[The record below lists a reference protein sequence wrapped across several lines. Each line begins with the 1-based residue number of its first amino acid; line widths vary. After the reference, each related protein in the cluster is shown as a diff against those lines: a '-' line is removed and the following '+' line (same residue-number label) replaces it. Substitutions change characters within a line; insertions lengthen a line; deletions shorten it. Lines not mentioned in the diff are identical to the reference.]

1 MQDPNNTDTQTFLQQ
16 LGQWRALKTVGTDDL
31 LSMLLPLLEQVSE
44 LHELGRVA
52 PLNGV
57 DALAVSLG
65 HLWFHNSD
73 AALALDNTKALK
85 ALSKN
90 TVQSNLDI
98 TGHYSEVNT
107 DGKAVATDKR
117 IASREEETA
126 RVAYYLDYIA
136 WEEKVDHHDALTDMY
151 VLGLIMA
158 SLAAQLDLTKSE
170 DLEAFVRSRHD
181 ISLLNDRVHPLV
193 SQVIAQMTELDRGER
208 PQDLATVVKALSH
221 YRDQEIDEQSS
232 SDLAEGGDDK
242 RGIQTHLRNKLFEIS
257 RRNRL
262 LYFRETGSTANLT
275 LGSVPY
281 VIDHRSIRPEQLLLG
296 NQYLC
301 EELGKGKAVALSR
314 WLRFEDYPY
323 LSNSLDK
330 IRLQANRDEKEY
342 GFSQLR
348 LVLVFLRWH
357 NLKEAPEE
365 RINSPLILV
374 PVKIQKKKGVKDS
387 FMLSADMEAAE
398 INPVLRHHLL
408 QLYDIKLPARI
419 NAKDLNT
426 VIELHESISEQIE
439 KSAKGVELSII
450 KVPRIQLIAK
460 KAKRKLDDFR
470 RKRRITGKG
479 VSSYDG
485 LAYSYRQDKYEALG
499 VQIFERNVRLAQAPS
514 REMVEDP
521 GRDKMINAMAA
532 QESVVERDFYSIDSG
547 QNGSAN
553 QWEFD
558 LCAITLANF
567 NYRKMTLV
575 RDYSEMLGENNFD
588 SQNFDTLFNENAKQ
602 ILEPLAPVELDS
614 QYHVLPA
621 DPSQSE
627 SVWRGRSGQSYVI
640 QGPPGTGKSQT
651 ITNVI
656 VDYLAHQKSVLFVCE
671 KRVALDVVYHR
682 LQQVGL
688 ESLCALI
695 HDSQSDKK
703 AFIDDLDDI
712 YQNWLEGAEGNHDAL
727 RKDVLAEIEALLNEL
742 QSFSGSMQSHVE
754 GSQTSLRELI
764 QQWLAAGGNQAELEL
779 EERALLPSWDQFTAH
794 KKLLTEIFDSLF
806 SITGCAVLASTPV
819 WCLKGSIANSTDPTS
834 DLHAFCDRIVQ
845 YWPETQEAIKKLL
858 PFLDSETPSW
868 QSLLDANAIIS
879 KLLPLIL
886 EDQVKLLDADSI
898 GALKLKKQIQKL
910 NTLAEKA
917 DKKAKDAEGWDL
929 DIDAEQLKNALRA
942 AVDCEGKWWLF
953 LSGRWRAAKNLV
965 KEKGPTTYDSYT
977 HTLKLAEQA
986 LSARRQQQEKL
997 QEIEAQFGLDDFSA
1011 IALLLDTAWQ
1021 EPQQQSALARQ
1032 VYRACIDHANDPD
1045 SLAKIAQDRSLR
1057 NTEAELA
1064 SYLAAYH
1071 NKTPDD
1077 IASAVDALR
1086 GQGELVFEVADLL
1099 QQLDG
1104 LDKQLSASIRTLPLP
1119 LHAIENAV
1127 MVEVIE
1133 KSIRSN
1139 RALHRVDGSRVEHIF
1154 TELDNKIKQLHTSN
1168 AQLVTSET
1176 RAYFHANIQRASG
1189 SMANTS
1195 QEEKD
1200 WRRAFNRGR
1209 KLVEREFEKTRAHKS
1224 IRELLTS
1231 EAGELI
1237 RSLKPIWMMSPL
1249 SVSDVLPLN
1258 ESLFDVVIF
1267 DEASQIPLED
1277 AVPALYRAAQ
1287 MIVVGD
1293 EMQLPPS
1300 SFFSSQQGDDEDQ
1313 PQNLHIYNLN
1323 ADSFL
1328 NRASGALPTTVLN
1341 WHYRSRHES
1350 LIGFCNQAFYAGQ
1363 LQTIPSTSA
1372 LAPKK
1377 PILVTQQEVGNG
1389 EKVNNKNSDEQP
1401 LYSWDDKLIK
1411 EQIYDRPISYH
1422 KLENSPYFSQR
1433 NTGEANYIAHLV
1445 RYLLSDKQGETL
1457 GIVAFS
1463 QAQQQEIESALA
1475 RLASKDKAFAD
1486 KLEAEEEREDEG
1498 QFVGLFIKNLENVQG
1513 DERDIIILS
1522 VCYGPNSQGKMLMNF
1537 GPINQNGGEKRL
1549 NVIFSRAKKHMVVV
1563 TSIDSGQITNTY
1575 NTGANALRQYLR
1587 YARAVSE
1594 GDKAS
1599 MQTALLEYGYSHPQK
1614 SDADRALVKAIAECL
1629 RTEGLRVEIDYGQSD
1644 MKCDI
1649 AVGRSDNPQFTLG
1662 ILTDNSSHYKVENLI
1677 NRYHTPGSVLKAF
1690 GWNICYILAK
1700 DWYKDSN
1707 AVVTRILQMLEK
1719 H

>member
-1 MQDPNNTDTQTFLQQ
+1 MQVPNNTDTQTFLEQ
-16 LGQWRALKTVGTDDL
+16 LDEWRSLKTVGTDDL
-31 LSMLLPLLEQVSE
+31 LGMVLPLLEQVSE

-57 DALAVSLG
+57 DALSVSLG

-73 AALALDNTKALK
+73 ATLASDNARAIKELTK
-85 ALSKN
+85 N
-90 TVQSNLDI
+90 MPQSNLDI
-98 TGHYSEVNT
+98 TGHYSEVRT
-107 DGKAVATDKR
+107 GSRAVATDKR
-117 IASREEETA
+117 IASREEEAA
-126 RVAYYLDYIA
+126 RVAYYPDYIA
-136 WEEKVDHHDALTDMY
+136 WEERVEHHDALTDVY

-158 SLAAQLDLTKSE
+158 SLAAQLDLTKPE
-170 DLEAFVRSRHD
+170 DLETFVGSRHD
-181 ISLLNDRVHPLV
+181 ISLLNDRLHPLV
-193 SQVIAQMTELDRGER
+193 SQVIAQMTELTRSLR
-208 PQDLATVVKALSH
+208 PQDLSTVVKALSH
-221 YRDQEIDEQSS
+221 YRDQDIEDQSS
-232 SDLAEGGDDK
+232 ADLAEVGDDK
-242 RGIQTHLRNKLFEIS
+242 RAIQTHLRNKLFEIS

-281 VIDHRSIRPEQLLLG
+281 VIDHRTIRPEQLLLG

-357 NLKEAPEE
+357 NLKESPEE

-408 QLYDIKLPARI
+408 QLYGIELPARI
-419 NAKDLNT
+419 DAGDMNT
-426 VIELHESISEQIE
+426 IIELHESISSQIE
-439 KSAKGVELSII
+439 KSAKGVDLSII
-450 KVPRIQLIAK
+450 TVPRIQLIAK

-470 RKRRITGKG
+470 RKRRITGRG

-499 VQIFERNVRLAQAPS
+499 VQIFERNIRLAQAPS
-514 REMVEDP
+514 REMTEDL
-521 GRDKMINAMAA
+521 GRDKISNAMAA
-532 QESVVERDFYSIDSG
+532 EESVIERDFYAIDSG
-547 QNGSAN
+547 QDGSAN

-558 LCAITLANF
+558 LCSITLANF

-575 RDYSEMLGENNFD
+575 RDYSEMLGENSFD
-588 SQNFDTLFNENAKQ
+588 SQNFDTLFNEEAKQ
-602 ILEPLAPVELDS
+602 ILEPLAPVPLNA

-621 DPSQSE
+621 DPSQSD

-703 AFIDDLDDI
+703 AFIDDLEGI
-712 YQNWLEGAEGNHDAL
+712 YQSWLTEIKTNQNSLRDTILGN
-727 RKDVLAEIEALLNEL
+727 IETLLKEL
-742 QSFSGSMQSHVE
+742 QTFSDSIQNSAE
-754 GSQTSLRELI
+754 GSQTHLRELI
-764 QQWLAAGGNQAELEL
+764 QNWIAAGGNKAELEV
-779 EERALLPSWDQFTAH
+779 EERALLPSWDQFITH
-794 KKLLTEIFDSLF
+794 KKLLTEIADSLL
-806 SITGCAVLASTPV
+806 SVTGCAVLANTPV
-819 WCLKGSIANSTDPTS
+819 WCLKGKIANSNDPKS
-834 DLHAFCDRIVQ
+834 DLQSFCDRISN
-845 YWPETQEAIKKLL
+845 YWPDTQEAIKKLL
-858 PFLDSETPSW
+858 PFLNDETSSW
-868 QSLLDANAIIS
+868 QSLLDANVLVS
-879 KLLPLIL
+879 ELLPLIL
-886 EDQVKLLDADSI
+886 DDQVKLLDPDSI
-898 GALKLKKQIQKL
+898 IALKLKKHRQEL
-910 NTLAEKA
+910 HTLVEKA
-917 DKKAKDAEGWDL
+917 DTKTKNAEGWNL
-929 DIDAEQLKNALRA
+929 DVDIEHVKNALQA
-942 AVDCEGKWWLF
+942 ALDCEGKWWLF
-953 LSGRWRAAKNLV
+953 LSSRWRNAKKLV
-965 KEKGPTTYDSYT
+965 KAKGPAAYDSYT
-977 HTLKLAEQA
+977 QTLKLAEQA
-986 LSARRQQQEKL
+986 LSAKHQQQEKL
-997 QEIEAQFGLDDFSA
+997 REIESQFGVEDFLA
-1011 IALLLDTAWQ
+1011 IEPLLNIAWQ
-1021 EPQQQSALARQ
+1021 EPQEQSALMRQ
-1032 VYRACIDHANDPD
+1032 VYKACISYANDPD
-1045 SLAKIAQDRSLR
+1045 ALVKIAQDRSLR

-1064 SYLAAYH
+1064 SYLVAYH
-1071 NKTPDD
+1071 NKAPAD

-1086 GQGELVFEVADLL
+1086 DQGELAFEVADLL

-1104 LDKQLSASIRTLPLP
+1104 LDEQLSVSMRTLLLP
-1119 LHAIENAV
+1119 LEAIENAV
-1127 MVEVIE
+1127 MVEAIE
-1133 KSIRSN
+1133 KSMRSN
-1139 RALHRVDGSRVEHIF
+1139 RALHRFDGGRVEQIF
-1154 TELDNKIKQLHTSN
+1154 AELDNNIKQLHTTN
-1168 AQLVTSET
+1168 AELVTSET
-1176 RAYFHANIQRASG
+1176 RDYFHANIQRASG

-1209 KLVEREFEKTRAHKS
+1209 KLVEREFEKTRAYKS
-1224 IRELLTS
+1224 IRELLAS

-1300 SFFSSQQGDDEDQ
+1300 SFFASQRGDDDDQ

-1350 LIGFCNQAFYAGQ
+1350 LIGFCNQAFYDGQ

-1372 LAPKK
+1372 LTVKE
-1377 PILVTQQEVGNG
+1377 PILVVKKEG
-1389 EKVNNKNSDEQP
+1389 EDNDKTESTTGSKQP
-1401 LYSWDDKLIK
+1401 PYSWDDKLIK
-1411 EQIYDRPISYH
+1411 EQVYDRPISYH
-1422 KLENSPYFSQR
+1422 KLDDSPYFNQR

-1445 RYLLSDKQGETL
+1445 RHLLSDSRGETL

-1463 QAQQQEIESALA
+1463 QAQQQEIETALS
-1475 RLASKDKAFAD
+1475 RLASEDKAFAN

-1594 GDKAS
+1594 GDRAS
-1599 MQTALLEYGYSHPQK
+1599 MQTALLEYGYSQPQK
-1614 SDADRALVKAIAECL
+1614 NDVDGALVSAIAERL
-1629 RTEGLRVEIDYGQSD
+1629 RIEGLHVEIDYGQSD

-1649 AVGRSDNPQFTLG
+1649 AVGRADNSEFSLG
-1662 ILTDNSSHYKVENLI
+1662 ILTDNTRHYKTQNLV

-1690 GWNICYILAK
+1690 GWDICYVLAK

-1707 AVVTRILQMLEK
+1707 AVVTRILQILEK
-1719 H
+1719 Y